1 MKTIKT
7 LFSVLVL
14 TLAFSATSCDVEPL
28 DSAIDING
36 GGGSGTVVTGFTAK
50 INGEDFVAT
59 SSSIESS
66 YSTTSLGNEFN
77 ISGITTTG
85 KSISIQIIN
94 PAVATFPASFNI
106 SNLTLL
112 QYTDTSLGTNG
123 AFSSYNQT
131 TDVSTGTVTITKFD
145 TTNNK
150 VSGTFSFTAYN
161 STDTTTR
168 SITNGVFNNITFENT
183 VN

>member
-7 LFSVLVL
+7 IFSVLVL
-14 TLAFSATSCDVEPL
+14 TLAFTATSCDVEPL

-36 GGGSGTVVTGFTAK
+36 GGGSGAVVTSFTAK
-50 INGEDFVAT
+50 VNGEDFIAA

-66 YSTTSLGNEFN
+66 YALTSLGNEFN
-77 ISGITTTG
+77 ISGSTTSG
-85 KSISIQIIN
+85 KSISIQIVN

-112 QYTDTSLGTNG
+112 QYTDISLGTNG
-123 AFSSYNQT
+123 AFSSYNQA
-131 TDVSTGTVTITKFD
+131 TDVSSGTVTITKFD
-145 TTNNK
+145 TVNDK
-150 VSGTFSFTAYN
+150 VSGTFSFTAFN
-161 STDTTTR
+161 ASDTTTR